1 MEDIKL
7 TAKLV
12 DDKNNIY
19 YSTGLTYKIRNING
33 FVKIITADE
42 LFNAITN
49 PSSLGYSFGYYYDV
63 TANYADPY
71 AKITNY
77 AINNALL
84 FVLVPNDSFTA
95 LDALIQSNQLLEHDY
110 IMYDGEVDEYAEV

>member
-49 PSSLGYSFGYYYDV
+49 PSSLGYYYDV

-71 AKITNY
+71 A
-77 AINNALL
+77 NN
-84 FVLVPNDSFTA
+84 
-95 LDALIQSNQLLEHDY
+95 
-110 IMYDGEVDEYAEV
+110 